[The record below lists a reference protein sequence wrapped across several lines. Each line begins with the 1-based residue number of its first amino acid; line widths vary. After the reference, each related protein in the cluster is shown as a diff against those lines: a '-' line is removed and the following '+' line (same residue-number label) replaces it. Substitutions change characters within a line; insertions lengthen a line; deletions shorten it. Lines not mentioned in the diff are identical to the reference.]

1 VRFDLQRLPESV
13 GGLSSFAAAVLGSRV
28 AFEHVT
34 VALDAGVI
42 AAPRDAFLAEDRELL
57 AQALERNLAPLAPHV
72 AVLDSV
78 RALRKPNA
86 CCVVT
91 GQQPALLVSPLFA
104 LYKALHAIRL
114 ARSLSQAWELP
125 VVPVFWNHADDH
137 DVAEVHHT
145 WLLNENLDLQRV
157 GLAGMSSGRIPLSR
171 LQLTEDKQHLSAMR
185 ELLRQTLGR
194 HEHAEDAIELLL
206 ARDGDTFA
214 STFTRAMTQLL
225 GHLGLVVVEP
235 DWIRERLSRSLASVV
250 TAPLASALAAGD
262 AALRAAGLEPAI
274 DSSTAALVFR
284 VDDDGRHGLR
294 LGGDGFRYDNEAGSR
309 TASELAAEIVQ
320 DVTAWSPGA
329 LLRPIVQDSSLP
341 VAAYVGG
348 WGELDYH
355 VQLGAL
361 RRALGMPR
369 AFVVPRW
376 SCTLV
381 DPQTYSALAQLDL
394 PLAAVLAARGR
405 IEQDD
410 AGESAPP
417 VVAELRGIAERASN
431 ELLAQKGALAELDR
445 GLAQNLGRTASQI
458 RSLVEKMCEKAER
471 VHANNQGRGKRV
483 VRRVANTICPRGELQ
498 ERVLGPLPYLAQFG
512 RGWIDELFEQVGPFE
527 RAHLVASWIED
538 KEPRED
544 ADAEHDG
551 GDER

>member
-1 VRFDLQRLPESV
+1 LPENI
-13 GGLSSFAAAVLGSRV
+13 GGLPGFATAVLGSKV

-42 AAPRDAFLAEDRELL
+42 AAPRDAFSLEDRDELSET
-57 AQALERNLAPLAPHV
+57 LERNLAPLAPHV
-72 AVLDSV
+72 AVLDSI
-78 RALRKPNA
+78 RALRKPGA

-91 GQQPALLVSPLFA
+91 GQQPALLASPLFA

-114 ARSLSQAWELP
+114 ARSLSQAWETP
-125 VVPVFWNHADDH
+125 VIPLFWNHADDH

-157 GLAGMSSGRIPLSR
+157 GLAGMSSGRLPLSR
-171 LQLTEDKQHLSAMR
+171 LRLTEDKQHLSALR
-185 ELLRQTLGR
+185 ELLRQTLAR
-194 HEHAEDAIELLL
+194 HAHAEDAIELLL

-235 DWIRERLSRSLASVV
+235 DWIRERLSRALAKVV
-250 TAPLASALAAGD
+250 PAPLAKTLAAGD
-262 AALRAAGLEPAI
+262 AALRSAGLEPAI
-274 DSSTAALVFR
+274 ESSTAALVFR
-284 VDDDGRHGLR
+284 VDDAGRHGLR
-294 LGGDGFRYDNEAGSR
+294 LGGDGFRYDNEEGSR

-320 DVTAWSPGA
+320 DVGAWSPGA
-329 LLRPIVQDSSLP
+329 LLRPIVQDMSLP

-348 WGELDYH
+348 WSELQYH
-355 VQLGAL
+355 AQLGAL
-361 RRALGMPR
+361 RRALAMPR

-376 SCTLV
+376 SCTLI
-381 DPQTYSALAQLDL
+381 DPQTADAITQLGT
-394 PLAAVLAARGR
+394 PIGGVLAARGQ

-410 AGESAPP
+410 PTESAPP
-417 VVAELRGIAERASN
+417 VVAAMRGIAERAAS
-431 ELLAQKGALAELDR
+431 ELLAQKAALAELDR

-458 RSLVEKMCEKAER
+458 RSLVDKMCEKAER

-483 VRRVANTICPRGELQ
+483 VRRVTNTLCPRGELQ
-498 ERVLGPLPYLAQFG
+498 ERVLGPLPFLAQFG

-527 RAHLVASWIED
+527 RAHLVASWNEGGEQRD
-538 KEPRED
+538 DVD
-544 ADAEHDG
+544 AQHDG
-551 GDER
+551 GDAR